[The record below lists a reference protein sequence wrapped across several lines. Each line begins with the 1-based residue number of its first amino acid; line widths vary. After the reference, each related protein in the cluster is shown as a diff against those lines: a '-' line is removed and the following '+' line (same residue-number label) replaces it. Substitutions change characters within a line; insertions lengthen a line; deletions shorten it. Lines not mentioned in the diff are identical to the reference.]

1 MCWQPQLAP
10 KAQQVRIFQ
19 TSGREVSL
27 TREDGKRSLMS
38 TSPQIFGS
46 YEALASAQV
55 PFPPYK
61 ILSRLVAVEA
71 VHPEPLGAS
80 VIRCLRRG
88 REQDK
93 AFRVP
98 PPPTVLSPHP
108 SNMRDGSEWPPG
120 GRAAVPPREAGKKLP
135 SRDAVPTLGQG
146 AGQGWVVL
154 TAHCLT
160 IL

>member
-1 MCWQPQLAP
+1 MLAASACSKGTAGEDLSDSREGGVFNKGRWQKVSHVNIPPQ
-10 KAQQVRIFQ
+10 V
-19 TSGREVSL
+19 
-27 TREDGKRSLMS
+27 
-38 TSPQIFGS
+38 FGS
-46 YEALASAQV
+46 HEALASAQV

-61 ILSRLVAVEA
+61 IFSRLVAVEA

-108 SNMRDGSEWPPG
+108 SNMRMEVNGH
-120 GRAAVPPREAGKKLP
+120 
-135 SRDAVPTLGQG
+135 QG
-146 AGQGWVVL
+146 AGQQYHPEKLGRSFLAEMLSRLWGRGRTGL
-154 TAHCLT
+154 GSTLSHNTLS
-160 IL
+160 